1 MLYFLKGKIAR
12 VKRVLRR
19 VLANRVDVVGESLS
33 AREDEQALLALQ
45 NCLDLPSLAF
55 AHRNVKY
62 GRALRTKVDKAE
74 E

>member
-1 MLYFLKGKIAR
+1 
-12 VKRVLRR
+12 
-19 VLANRVDVVGESLS
+19 
-33 AREDEQALLALQ
+33 LQ